1 MAWYSQ
7 SSDDFDT
14 WANWNDAADGSGS
27 AATQLTD
34 FDTNDVIIQSGHT
47 IVFNVDMHAFTGLTK
62 LEIKGGATPG
72 MLVCES
78 GGDGTY
84 YLKLTGDII
93 GTTDTNRGRL
103 LANSDEVWGNTG
115 ALPNGRKFII
125 HLQGTAQV
133 EATNLDIA
141 LYCTQPTNKFVHCYG
156 TKFDFDAATDC
167 NPTTNV
173 LTLNTTAPAEGVD
186 VTLVAAAGATL
197 PTGLYEDRLYYVRDN
212 SGNDCKLATTNSD
225 DTIVDI
231 TADGSGTIYLLTE
244 QASGTAEL
252 NVLEDVTSDTGW
264 DATDGHD
271 FVVLVDALAP
281 ASYDIQRTTI
291 SVIDDA
297 DTITLADSVDS
308 AQYAGTRLY
317 LSSRNVSVRYYGT
330 TNQGIFNY
338 GSGDTH
344 GGVFQCEIRNAQ
356 SQTSFYG
363 YGVYYG
369 SGHTI
374 SGSVSGCT
382 SGIIYGSGHTISGSV
397 SGCNSGIIYGSG
409 YTISGPVSGCTYGVN
424 AGSGHTISGTVS
436 GCNSGIIYGSGHTIS
451 GTVSGCSS
459 GINYGSGHTISG
471 SVSGC
476 NYGFRYGSGHTISGS
491 VSGCTYG
498 FNEGSGYTISGP
510 VSGCITSFYFPVGN
524 IVVLP
529 GSDVTYSFSQRDT
542 IGYHSRIAV
551 EEYGGTPN
559 TYKIHDNAGDI
570 IKTACNGTG
579 DAPSVDPDSGNGYC
593 IEASNIQSNCG
604 SMNKLVIF
612 SKHRIWL
619 TAATYTVTYKV
630 QTTYSGI
637 TAGNLKLTCNY
648 IGTAGAIIE
657 TTNAPTI
664 NVRSNDADWSQ
675 TLAVTFTTTADGWA
689 DFKMELMEYQSGDA
703 VYVWPTPVIS

>member
-14 WANWNDAADGSGS
+14 WANWNDAADGSGN

-308 AQYAGTRLY
+308 VQYAGTRLY

-344 GGVFQCEIRNAQ
+344 GGVFQCAIRNAQ
-356 SQTSFYG
+356 SQTNFYG
-363 YGVYYG
+363 YGINYG
-369 SGHTI
+369 SGHII
-374 SGSVSGCT
+374 SGTVSGC
-382 SGIIYGSGHTISGSV
+382 SYGINYGFGHTISGSV

-409 YTISGPVSGCTYGVN
+409 YTISGPVSGCT
-424 AGSGHTISGTVS
+424 
-436 GCNSGIIYGSGHTIS
+436 
-451 GTVSGCSS
+451 
-459 GINYGSGHTISG
+459 
-471 SVSGC
+471 
-476 NYGFRYGSGHTISGS
+476 
-491 VSGCTYG
+491 
-498 FNEGSGYTISGP
+498 
-510 VSGCITSFYFPVGN
+510 TSFYFPVGN